1 MDSEVYWQ
9 SEEEAR
15 PPLEIPA
22 SALSEEALLGVIDSF
37 IQREGTDYGVAEVAY
52 ATKLKQVK
60 TQIERGSVKIIFD
73 PNLQS
78 VSLMTDVD
86 WKKQNR

>member
-1 MDSEVYWQ
+1 MESEVYLQ
-9 SEEEAR
+9 SEEGVQ

-22 SALSEEALLGVIDSF
+22 SALSEDALLGVIDSF
-37 IQREGTDYGVAEVAY
+37 IQREGTDYGVAEVSY
-52 ATKLKQVK
+52 ATKVKQVRS
-60 TQIERGSVKIIFD
+60 QIDKGSVKIVFD

-86 WKKQNR
+86 WKKLNR